1 MARSNRNNWLKR
13 RVVEVLSDG
22 SPRTA
27 AQIESAILNKDFK
40 YKGRISV
47 YTIGSVLRGREFM
60 SVDKDKTNTNTWTLK

>member
-13 RVVEVLSDG
+13 RIVEVLSDG

-27 AQIESAILNKDFK
+27 SQIESAILSMKFK

-47 YTIGSVLRGREFM
+47 YTIGQVLRGQEFV
-60 SVDKDKTNTNTWTLK
+60 SVDKDATNTNTWVLK